1 MTRNDEWARV
11 NAHVKTFTG
20 GTVEDHRKIVRQGS
34 GFQLGF
40 KPVFS
45 CIRSANSGQY
55 IAVFVQLCLGAQFTC
70 YLIMGEN
77 ICRAAR

>member
-20 GTVEDHRKIVRQGS
+20 RTEESHRKIVRQGS

-40 KPVFS
+40 ELCPPVQEAR
-45 CIRSANSGQY
+45 IQASASLYSSN
-55 IAVFVQLCLGAQFTC
+55 C
-70 YLIMGEN
+70 
-77 ICRAAR
+77 ARELSSHVI

>member
-20 GTVEDHRKIVRQGS
+20 RTEEEYRKIVRQDS
-34 GFQLGF
+34 GFQVEF
-40 KPVFS
+40 KPVSS
-45 CIRSANSGQY
+45 CTRSANAGQY
-55 IAVFVQLCLGAQFTC
+55 IAVFFQLCLRAQFTC